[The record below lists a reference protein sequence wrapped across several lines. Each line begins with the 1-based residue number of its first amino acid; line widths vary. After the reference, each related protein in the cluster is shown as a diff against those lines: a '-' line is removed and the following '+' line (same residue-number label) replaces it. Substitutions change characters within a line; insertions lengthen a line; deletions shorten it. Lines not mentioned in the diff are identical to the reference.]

1 MGGHRGI
8 PVHQPCLRGAAIIQL
23 RSDFVRD
30 AESSEFQGKK
40 KKKLQPLK
48 YWIKIFKPISGYEH
62 IRDF

>member
-40 KKKLQPLK
+40 KKKTPTF
-48 YWIKIFKPISGYEH
+48 KILDKNF
-62 IRDF
+62 